1 MVMLVLVL
9 TLCVVSLGGGL
20 VSVSH
25 TERQIAH
32 TYLRATQVAYA
43 ADAAA
48 HLTVNAVSRNSDSP
62 FWPAAGAVPALGGGS
77 RVMTLVAGETV
88 DLDLRTTELN
98 REAAGQWPLGADT
111 PRWRLAG
118 WGRLPDWPS
127 TVRVAVWVAD
137 DVMETDGS
145 SSEDSNGLLMIRVE
159 SYGPTGAGRA
169 VVAHIRR
176 DPDNVRVV
184 SWREG

>member
-32 TYLRATQVAYA
+32 THLRAIQVAYA

-48 HLTVNAVSRNSDSP
+48 HLAVSAVARNSASSS
-62 FWPAAGAVPALGGGS
+62 WPASGTVPALGGGS
-77 RVMTLVAGETV
+77 TVITIAAGETV
-88 DLDLRTTELN
+88 DLGLRTTELN
-98 REAAGQWPLGADT
+98 QEAAGQWPLGADT

-118 WGRLPDWPS
+118 WGRLPEWPS
-127 TVRVAVWVAD
+127 AVRVAVWVAD
-137 DVMETDGS
+137 DVTETDGS
-145 SSEDSNGLLMIRVE
+145 WSEDSNGLLMIRVE
-159 SYGPTGAGRA
+159 SFGPSGAGRA

-176 DPDNVRVV
+176 EPDSARIV